1 MILIDTSAWV
11 EYLRDTGSPVC
22 LRVDELL
29 DDDIA
34 ICDPV
39 RMEVLAGARDERH
52 LYDLRRLLARASV
65 LATETIDYEE
75 AASLYRVCRR
85 GGETVRKLI
94 DCLIASVAI
103 RSNVVVLHADAD
115 FDVLARHTALQT
127 GHGNHTAVKRV
138 PSVDV
143 RELA

>member
-1 MILIDTSAWV
+1 LILIDTSAWV

-22 LRVDELL
+22 IRVDELL
-29 DDDIA
+29 DADIA
-34 ICDPV
+34 TCDPV

-52 LYDLRRLLARASV
+52 LQDLRRLLARASV
-65 LATETIDYEE
+65 LSTATTDYEE

-103 RSNVVVLHADAD
+103 RSDAVVLHADAD
-115 FDVLARHTALQT
+115 FDSLARHTALQT
-127 GHGNHTAVKRV
+127 EPT
-138 PSVDV
+138 
-143 RELA
+143 